1 MRFIPK
7 PQAQHPGLLTPYH
20 LHVLFP
26 KSRSDSR
33 SQSHSVKE
41 AGVAMNVVKMFV
53 WSCKNAS
60 CEPSCERHCHHDQ
73 ASYPDH
79 QIIKITDKMTGF
91 IEVNQANATVE
102 SRRSLV
108 VVHSDSTFFYQ
119 PSTQDHLPQ
128 FILSNRRSLMEVLHL
143 SPRCSLTVADIL
155 QHCRSL

>member
-41 AGVAMNVVKMFV
+41 AGVAMNIVKMFV

-60 CEPSCERHCHHDQ
+60 FEWHCHHDQ

-108 VVHSDSTFFYQ
+108 VVNSDSTFFYQ

-128 FILSNRRSLMEVLHL
+128 FILSNQRSLMEVLHL

>member
-41 AGVAMNVVKMFV
+41 AGVAMNIVKMFV

-60 CEPSCERHCHHDQ
+60 FEWHCHHDQ

-128 FILSNRRSLMEVLHL
+128 FILSNQRSLMEVLHL